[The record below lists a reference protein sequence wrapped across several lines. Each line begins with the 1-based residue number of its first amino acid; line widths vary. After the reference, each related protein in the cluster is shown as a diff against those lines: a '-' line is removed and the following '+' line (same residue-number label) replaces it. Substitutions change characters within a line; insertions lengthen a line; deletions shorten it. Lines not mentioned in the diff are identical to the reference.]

1 MTGRGKVQAAV
12 VGAGMW
18 APLHVEAI
26 RRTGIADVA
35 VLVGRDP
42 DRVRVAATR
51 LAVEEASV
59 DVRDVLEDAEVD
71 VIHICTPNNSHA
83 PLALASMAAGKH
95 VVVEKP
101 IGLSA
106 GEARGMAEAAGAA
119 RLHGM
124 TSFTYRGYSGL
135 RRSRRRVREG
145 ELGEIRI
152 AAGHYLQDWL
162 SRPSA
167 NWRLDPIQS
176 GPSLTVADVGVHWF
190 DAVEFASAHRVTQV
204 VADLAIT
211 RADAHWGEDTAS
223 VLLRFDNGT
232 TGTVLLSQA
241 FAGQQNAMR
250 IDLAGDRGS
259 LTWELGPESEESA
272 VDALTNLFVPYYR
285 SVLERQPPNPSEEVE
300 YPTLWDGY
308 RAAQFVDAV
317 LASSQSQTWASLERK
332 VSDGALREAKP

>member
-1 MTGRGKVQAAV
+1 MTGLQKVQAAV
-12 VGAGMW
+12 IGAGAW

-26 RRTGIADVA
+26 RQTGIGEVA

-42 DRVRVAATR
+42 ARVRVAAAH
-51 LAVEEASV
+51 LAVEEATV
-59 DVRDVLEDAEVD
+59 DVREVLEDPKVD

-83 PLALASMAAGKH
+83 PLAHAAIAAGKH

-119 RLHGM
+119 RVHGM
-124 TSFTYRGYSGL
+124 TAFTYRGYSTL
-135 RRSRRRVREG
+135 RRFRKTVQAG

-152 AAGHYLQDWL
+152 GAGHYLQDWL

-167 NWRLDPIQS
+167 NWRSDPIQS
-176 GPSLTVADVGVHWF
+176 GPSLTVADIGVHWF
-190 DAVEFASAHRVTQV
+190 DAVEFASALRVKQV
-204 VADLAIT
+204 LANLAIT
-211 RADAHWGEDTAS
+211 RADARWGEDTAS
-223 VLLRFDNGT
+223 VLLLFDNGA

-241 FAGQQNAMR
+241 FSGQQNAMR

-259 LTWELGPESEESA
+259 LTWEHGPEGEESA

-285 SVLERQPPNPSEEVE
+285 SVLERQPPTPSDQVE

-317 LASSQSQTWASLERK
+317 LASSQTQTWASL
-332 VSDGALREAKP
+332 